1 MQLDSVPIGY
11 RQLCALVVKGN
22 YLNATVYMIRV
33 DDIILT
39 EPHINLF

>member
-11 RQLCALVVKGN
+11 HQLHALVVKGD
-22 YLNATVYMIRV
+22 YLNATIYMIRV

-39 EPHINLF
+39 DPHINLF